1 MANSWGR
8 RLAAR
13 FRRVILYRLI
23 MPVLRAKYPP
33 EYTARSV
40 LVGLLIAMTPTV
52 GVQMPIVFLCWLVI
66 RSINRQWDFNVVIA
80 MLWTWVTNV
89 FTLAPIYYVF
99 LVTGRIM
106 LGSAGDLT
114 GYSAFAAHLQEALT
128 TDAGIVESLW
138 VYTISLFEIWGIPMF
153 IGSIPW
159 AILCSWLGY
168 RWSLRLINR
177 FRNRRRERAA
187 ARRKLRENH

>member
-1 MANSWGR
+1 MANSLGR
-8 RLAAR
+8 RFASR
-13 FRRVILYRLI
+13 FRRVVLYRLI

-40 LVGLLIAMTPTV
+40 LFGMLVAMTPTV
-52 GVQMPIVFLCWLVI
+52 GVQMPIVFLCWLAV
-66 RSINRQWDFNVVIA
+66 RFARPQWDFNVVIA

-106 LGSAGDLT
+106 LGSPGDLT
-114 GYSAFAAHLQEALT
+114 GYSAFATHLQDALA
-128 TDAGIVESLW
+128 TDAGIIESLW
-138 VYTISLFEIWGIPMF
+138 VYTISLFEIWGVPMF
-153 IGSIPW
+153 VGSIPW
-159 AILCSWLGY
+159 AFLCSWLGY

-177 FRNRRRERAA
+177 FRNRRKERAEK
-187 ARRKLRENH
+187 RRRLSDGN